1 MRRTK
6 QNKRIKQRKI
16 IYKSRHTICFKKK
29 KNNNY
34 WSHIV
39 IDALL
44 KKSYYFKHN
53 LSFKHLY
60 KKCIVLIIESDRIG
74 RFHPNLVQ

>member
-1 MRRTK
+1 MRKTK

-16 IYKSRHTICFKKK
+16 IYKSRHTICFKK
-29 KNNNY
+29 NNNY
-34 WSHIV
+34 WSHIVIV

-53 LSFKHLY
+53 LSFKHLC
-60 KKCIVLIIESDRIG
+60 KNCIVLIIELDRIG